1 MLSNFILTIIS
12 CLASAL
18 FGYCVSLLRNYK
30 KKNKAHDVALKTL
43 LQNTLTNTYFV
54 YEQIGK
60 IPDYIYRNWLNLLS
74 AYEGLDGDD
83 YIHILA
89 DRMKAWD
96 IEHTGILK

>member
-1 MLSNFILTIIS
+1 MLSKFILTIIS
-12 CLASAL
+12 CIASAL
-18 FGYCVSLLRNYK
+18 FGYCVSLLRKKK
-30 KKNKAHDVALKTL
+30 KKNKAQDIALKTL

-74 AYEGLDGDD
+74 AYEELDGDD